1 MESIIITPIIFKFIE
16 IIGTIGGG
24 LCAAYLAKK
33 IKDKYYNSLGCNS
46 KCIITCESIFN
57 KTNELVRSLSNKNS

>member
-1 MESIIITPIIFKFIE
+1 MESIIIITPIICKLIE

-33 IKDKYYNSLGCNS
+33 
-46 KCIITCESIFN
+46 
-57 KTNELVRSLSNKNS
+57 

>member
-33 IKDKYYNSLGCNS
+33 IKYYNFQGCNS
-46 KCIITCESIFN
+46 KCVMTCESIFN
-57 KTNELVRSLSNKNS
+57 KTNELVRGLSNKNS

>member
-1 MESIIITPIIFKFIE
+1 MESIIITQIISKFIE

-33 IKDKYYNSLGCNS
+33 
-46 KCIITCESIFN
+46 
-57 KTNELVRSLSNKNS
+57 